1 MAIYKNSPPVITN
14 GLVLNLDAA
23 NIKSYPGTGTTWT
36 DLSGN
41 NNTGTLTNSPTFSRD
56 GGGSIV
62 FNGSNTYVS
71 VPYVSSLNP
80 TNITVN
86 IWIKRTSAVSYS
98 HPIILPISNTTWSNP
113 FMAYG
118 VEYLATNNTL
128 SFILGFTTNTY
139 ASTDITV
146 PGNNVWFNYT
156 GTYDG
161 SNVRVYLNGVLQIT
175 RAETRTKI
183 STTANLYLG
192 AINTSTLYPFN
203 GNIPSAQIYN
213 RALTAQ
219 EIQQNYNA
227 LKSRFNLS

>member
-1 MAIYKNSPPVITN
+1 MGTNVRPNIVTN
-14 GLVLNLDAA
+14 GLVLALDAA
-23 NIKSYPGTGTTWT
+23 NTKSYPRTGTTWR

-41 NNTGTLTNSPTFSRD
+41 NNSGSLVNSPTFNSLN
-56 GGGSIV
+56 GGSIV
-62 FNGSNTYVS
+62 FNGTNQYVS

-86 IWIKRTSAVSYS
+86 IWIKRISAVSYS
-98 HPIILPISNTTWSNP
+98 HPIILPVSNTTWANP
-113 FMAYG
+113 YMAYG
-118 VEYLATNNTL
+118 VEYLSTTDTL

-146 PGNNVWFNYT
+146 PGNNIWFNYT

-161 SNVRVYLNGVLQIT
+161 SNVRVYLNGTLQIT

-203 GNIPSAQIYN
+203 GNIPTAQIYN
-213 RALTAQ
+213 RALSAS
-219 EIQQNYNA
+219 EVLQNYNA
-227 LKSRFNLS
+227 LKSRFNLK